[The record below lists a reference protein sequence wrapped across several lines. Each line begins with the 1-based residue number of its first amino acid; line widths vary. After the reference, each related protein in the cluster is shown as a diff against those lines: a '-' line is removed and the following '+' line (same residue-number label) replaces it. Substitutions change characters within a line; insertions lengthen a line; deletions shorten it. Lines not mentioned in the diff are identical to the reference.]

1 MNGVGGWVGVS
12 EKKMSDVL
20 NAIVNNGVAIGMLM
34 YFIYKDSKWTETI
47 NKSLTSISDSLE
59 VIKET
64 VVKKK

>member
-1 MNGVGGWVGVS
+1 MVWVVGWGYL
-12 EKKMSDVL
+12 KKMNDVL

>member
-1 MNGVGGWVGVS
+1 MVWVVGWGYLKMN
-12 EKKMSDVL
+12 DVL

>member
-1 MNGVGGWVGVS
+1 MGVS
-12 EKKMSDVL
+12 EKMNDVL

>member
-12 EKKMSDVL
+12 KMDEVI

>member
-1 MNGVGGWVGVS
+1 MN
-12 EKKMSDVL
+12 DVL

-34 YFIYKDSKWTETI
+34 YFIYKDSRWTDTI
-47 NKSLTSISDSLE
+47 NKSLTSISDSLT

>member
-1 MNGVGGWVGVS
+1 MGGGKNKMN
-12 EKKMSDVL
+12 DVV
-20 NAIVNNGVAIGMLM
+20 NAIVNNGVAIGMLV
-34 YFIYKDSKWTETI
+34 YFIYKDSRWTDTI

>member
-1 MNGVGGWVGVS
+1 MN
-12 EKKMSDVL
+12 DVL

-47 NKSLTSISDSLE
+47 NKSLTSINDSLE

>member
-1 MNGVGGWVGVS
+1 MNGVGGWVGYL
-12 EKKMSDVL
+12 KMNDVL

>member
-1 MNGVGGWVGVS
+1 MDEVV
-12 EKKMSDVL
+12 
-20 NAIVNNGVAIGMLM
+20 NAIVNSGVSVGMLIW
-34 YFIYKDSKWTETI
+34 FIYKDSRWTDTI